1 MYLNELLELT
11 GICGKFWF
19 INSALPTVILT
30 KFLDFIISSE
40 KMIQVFIITKMSRFI
55 FNCLDDSSISQF
67 FTGLKTEK
75 HTTPSIRH

>member
-19 INSALPTVILT
+19 INSALPTLM

-40 KMIQVFIITKMSRFI
+40 KMIQVYIITKVSRFI
-55 FNCLDDSSISQF
+55 FNYLDDSNISQF

-75 HTTPSIRH
+75 HTTPSIMH